1 MSTRHF
7 SFTRIPIALASL
19 VAVVLSACAG
29 AATPMAPAAAGQISA
44 EGVWSRKSA
53 SGQNTAAYMMIKNG
67 GAEDT
72 LVSATISEANMVE
85 IHETAAAANGMME
98 MRPLA
103 QGLKIPANGNV
114 ELKPG
119 GYHVMVMGLK
129 QDLNV
134 GSNVKLKLTFK
145 SGKTLELTAPVQE
158 GPAMK
163 MP

>member
-1 MSTRHF
+1 
-7 SFTRIPIALASL
+7 
-19 VAVVLSACAG
+19 
-29 AATPMAPAAAGQISA
+29 MAPAAAGQISA
-44 EGVWSRKSA
+44 EGVWIRKSA

-72 LVSATISEANMVE
+72 LVSASISEANMVE

-103 QGLKIPANGNV
+103 LGLKVPANGSI

-119 GYHVMVMGLK
+119 SYHVMIMELK
-129 QDLNV
+129 QDLSV
-134 GSNVKLKLTFK
+134 GTSVKIRLTFK
-145 SGKTLELTAPVQE
+145 SGKTLDLTAPVQE

>member
-1 MSTRHF
+1 MSIAM
-7 SFTRIPIALASL
+7 SALA
-19 VAVVLSACAG
+19 AVVLSACAG

-44 EGVWSRKSA
+44 DGVWIRNSA
-53 SGQNTAAYMMIKNG
+53 AGGNTAAYLTLKNG

-72 LVSATISEANMVE
+72 LVSAAIAEASMVE

-98 MRPLA
+98 MRPLT
-103 QGLKIPANGNV
+103 QGLKVPANGSV

-129 QDLNV
+129 QDLKT

-158 GPAMK
+158 GPGMK